1 MTRRPVDVPPDRV
14 PLATFERLP
23 AAPAPPPVAVPALTD
38 PPLPAPAAA
47 PPSALTPATR
57 PGRPARPLR
66 LPIRARLAA
75 WYTLLLAFVLVLFST
90 LVYTSLTQNLATAVD
105 QSLKD
110 QATIIAQQS
119 NIAWDGRTLQIQPPN
134 LRNLSGLGV
143 QITDTDG
150 NIVLATEPRLPLGPT
165 ALAVAKGSP
174 AFHETVSLNGRPV
187 RIYYATLMLR
197 NQPVGLIAV
206 GSDLQSVNATAAD
219 LARQLALGSGLALLA
234 ALGLGW
240 LISGQA
246 LRPLERIGRAAQD
259 IGQERDFSRRVPYA
273 GPADEVGR
281 LAAGFN
287 TMLNRLQGAYAD
299 EQDAARRLE
308 AALAAQHR
316 FVADASHELR
326 TPLTAIRGNA
336 ELLQRIPDMTAGDRS
351 DSIAQIAAESQRM
364 SRLVGDLLT
373 LARADAGGELHR
385 APVAVGPLVAS
396 AVAAARHLGHA
407 TLILRDP
414 LPTATVSGDADRL
427 KQLLLILM
435 DNALKYTPP
444 SGQVTVQVAQ
454 QGSGVAISVA
464 DTGVG
469 IAAADLPHIFERFY
483 RADPARTAG
492 GTGLGLA
499 IAGWIV
505 QAHGGAIHVASTP
518 GAGSVFTVLLPLTG
532 DQFLPDSEATL
543 HPL

>member
-1 MTRRPVDVPPDRV
+1 MSLRPVDIPPDRV
-14 PLATFERLP
+14 PLSTFEMLP
-23 AAPAPPPVAVPALTD
+23 PEPLPQPVTAPPVAGGPMPVAARPATQ
-38 PPLPAPAAA
+38 APAV
-47 PPSALTPATR
+47 TPV
-57 PGRPARPLR
+57 RPARPLR
-66 LPIRARLAA
+66 LPIRARLAV
-75 WYTLLLAFVLVLFST
+75 WYSLLLAFVLVLFST
-90 LVYTSLTQNLATAVD
+90 LVYITLTQNLATTVD
-105 QSLKD
+105 QSLED
-110 QATIIAQQS
+110 QATIIGQQS
-119 NIAWDGRTLQIQPPN
+119 IITFDGTTLQIRPPHI
-134 LRNLSGLGV
+134 SDVSDIFV
-143 QITDTDG
+143 QITDTEG
-150 NIVLATEPRLPLGPT
+150 NVVLKTAQLPLGPT
-165 ALAVAKGSP
+165 ALAVARGGD
-174 AFHETVSLNGRPV
+174 ARHETISLNGQTIRV
-187 RIYYATLMLR
+187 YYATLVLR
-197 NQPVGLIAV
+197 GRPIGLIEVAR
-206 GSDLQSVNATAAD
+206 SLEATNATAAD

-246 LRPLERIGRAAQD
+246 LRPLGRIGRAAAD
-259 IGQERDFSRRVPYA
+259 IGQARDFSRRVPYA
-273 GPADEVGR
+273 GPNDEVGR

-287 TMLNRLQGAYAD
+287 TMLDRLQGAYAD

-308 AALAAQHR
+308 AALVAQHR

-373 LARADAGGELHR
+373 LARADAGGDLHR
-385 APVAVGPLVAS
+385 APVAVGPLVES
-396 AVAAARHLGHA
+396 AVAAARHLGQA

-414 LPTATVSGDADRL
+414 LPAVTVHGDADRL
-427 KQLLLILM
+427 KQLLLILL

-444 SGQVTVQVAQ
+444 AGQVTVRVAQ
-454 QGSGVAISVA
+454 HGTEIALSVE
-464 DTGVG
+464 DSGVG

-505 QAHGGAIHVASTP
+505 QAHGGRIHVASTP
-518 GAGSVFTVLLPLTG
+518 GAGSVFTVLLPLAD
-532 DQFLPDSEATL
+532 DQFLPDSEVTL
-543 HPL
+543 QPL

>member
-1 MTRRPVDVPPDRV
+1 MTMRPVDVPPDRV
-14 PLATFERLP
+14 PLSTFEMLPAEPQPSVAVLPLADGPMTAAAALPTLTP
-23 AAPAPPPVAVPALTD
+23 AAPQV
-38 PPLPAPAAA
+38 
-47 PPSALTPATR
+47 
-57 PGRPARPLR
+57 RPARPLR
-66 LPIRARLAA
+66 LPIRARLAV
-75 WYTLLLAFVLVLFST
+75 WYSLLLTFVLVLFST
-90 LVYTSLTQNLATAVD
+90 LIYITLTQNLATTVD
-105 QSLKD
+105 NSLED
-110 QATIIAQQS
+110 QARIIGQQS
-119 NIAWDGRTLQIQPPN
+119 IITFNGSTLQIRPPHLN
-134 LRNLSGLGV
+134 DLSDIFV

-150 NIVLATEPRLPLGPT
+150 NVVLKTAPLPLGAT
-165 ALAVAKGSP
+165 ALAVAKGGD
-174 AFHETVSLNGRPV
+174 ARHETVSLDDQPIRV
-187 RIYYATLMLR
+187 YYATLVLR
-197 NQPVGLIAV
+197 GQPVGLIEVAR
-206 GSDLQSVNATAAD
+206 SLKAANDTAAD

-259 IGQERDFSRRVPYA
+259 IGHERDFSRRVPYA

-287 TMLNRLQGAYAD
+287 TMLDRLQGAYAD
-299 EQDAARRLE
+299 EQDAAHRLE

-336 ELLQRIPDMTAGDRS
+336 ELLQRIPDMAAGDRS

-373 LARADAGGELHR
+373 LARADAGGDLHI
-385 APVAVGPLVAS
+385 ALVAVGPLVES
-396 AVAAARHLGHA
+396 AVAAARHLGQA

-414 LPTATVSGDADRL
+414 LPTAIVSGDADRL
-427 KQLLLILM
+427 KQLLLILL

-444 SGQVTVQVAQ
+444 AGLVTVQVAQ
-454 QGSGVAISVA
+454 QGTGIAISVT

-505 QAHGGAIHVASTP
+505 QAHGGAIHVVSTP
-518 GAGSVFTVLLPLTG
+518 GTGSVFTVLLPLAG